1 MQPPTAW
8 KPRSS
13 TTPVDR
19 EDSNSFAKLA
29 DVYNYPTSFQNDL
42 RCDGRSRMQYR
53 PIELETDVVPHASGS
68 ACLRLANTHVL
79 VGVKTEIDVP
89 FPEFPN
95 EGKLE
100 FFIDCTRAGRLGS
113 KPRGCLGIIHVVGS
127 KWDSELTCAVLGNA
141 GAFPNIEEMLLLMY
155 CAHSSANATPAFE
168 GRGGEEL
175 AVEISNS
182 LARSYQSPQS
192 FNLTALNIMPGQ
204 QCWKL
209 YVDIL
214 ILECGGNLFD
224 AISLAVKAAL
234 FNTHIPQVKA
244 ASVDGGTVELNLS
257 DDPFDCW
264 RLDVSHTP
272 VLMTLCKVGEHCILD
287 PTGEEETCCAASAV
301 VAVNPDARVTS
312 VFKTGVGSFNPQ
324 TLVESLKVRQLT
336 C

>member
-1 MQPPTAW
+1 
-8 KPRSS
+8 
-13 TTPVDR
+13 
-19 EDSNSFAKLA
+19 
-29 DVYNYPTSFQNDL
+29 
-42 RCDGRSRMQYR
+42 MQYR

-89 FPEFPN
+89 FPERPD

-100 FFIDCTRAGRLGS
+100 FFIDC
-113 KPRGCLGIIHVVGS
+113 
-127 KWDSELTCAVLGNA
+127 
-141 GAFPNIEEMLLLMY
+141 
-155 CAHSSANATPAFE
+155 SANATPAFE

-182 LARSYQSPQS
+182 LARAYQSPQS
-192 FNLTALNIMPGQ
+192 FNLKALNIMPGQ

-234 FNTHIPQVKA
+234 HNTQIPQVKA
-244 ASVDGGTVELNLS
+244 VSVDGGQLELNLS

-264 RLDVSHTP
+264 RLDLSQAP

-301 VAVNPDARVTS
+301 VAVTPQARVTS

-324 TLVESLKVRQLT
+324 TLAESLKLGHEVGLKLNEALQLALQKEEALGPKREKFGFLK
-336 C
+336 